1 MPPAT
6 HAVEDKLSFEPY
18 DAVPGYESWVKFE
31 RALIKNGGVADDH
44 GWSYADVFN
53 GVDDGGALGIPL
65 PPPPHANADARAI
78 ARLRRKRLKGA
89 HLYLVRHI
97 SSTTITDRLSEPPL
111 LGDGEAAFNWL
122 RNRNR

>member
-65 PPPPHANADARAI
+65 PPPPHANADARAHRT
-78 ARLRRKRLKGA
+78 AAAQAPQGGAPLSREA
-89 HLYLVRHI
+89 HLQHHHYRQVV
-97 SSTTITDRLSEPPL
+97 
-111 LGDGEAAFNWL
+111 GAAAPW
-122 RNRNR
+122 

>member
-1 MPPAT
+1 MPPAGA
-6 HAVEDKLSFEPY
+6 HAFEEKLSFEQY

-78 ARLRRKRLKGA
+78 ARLRRKRLKG
-89 HLYLVRHI
+89 
-97 SSTTITDRLSEPPL
+97 
-111 LGDGEAAFNWL
+111 FFF
-122 RNRNR
+122 